1 MLFTLLLLGAG
12 VFFIIKADFA
22 SLSKM
27 DTTKSSAAAETEA
40 YDISNLKPGLPV
52 IVGMCV
58 FAVILAVLFLCLIL
72 KFPKCMFYTMLAVG
86 ALLIL
91 ALAVILVISQ
101 QFVGGA
107 IFFGIFLLYI
117 LAIYC
122 SRDKIRIGTVLL
134 ETAARFV
141 AEKPTVF
148 LAPFV
153 ILFILAGFQLFWIVS
168 FVAIT
173 LYGGLDEND
182 TQRQN

>member
-1 MLFTLLLLGAG
+1 MTRVWVYVALVKDGLLLS
-12 VFFIIKADFA
+12 V
-22 SLSKM
+22 
-27 DTTKSSAAAETEA
+27 SAA
-40 YDISNLKPGLPV
+40 L
-52 IVGMCV
+52 M
-58 FAVILAVLFLCLIL
+58 
-72 KFPKCMFYTMLAVG
+72 
-86 ALLIL
+86 
-91 ALAVILVISQ
+91 
-101 QFVGGA
+101 
-107 IFFGIFLLYI
+107 
-117 LAIYC
+117 
-122 SRDKIRIGTVLL
+122 RIGTVLL